1 MLGRSAYERLDV
13 TSMSARR
20 PCAREWGRPMVKK
33 SRRVLIVFACLAAL
47 CVVGLFAVVA
57 RNQAAASYEDLSET
71 DRAVLSEYNTLYESL
86 LEDDIWDGFGLEEK
100 TILALAG
107 DWGDGYLI
115 NPAEPVSSI
124 FAKEISLPEDWSI
137 TVYRVSAAEPGL
149 MPLRLA
155 GNFNTV
161 GETYA
166 LFGSPLYFVKY
177 DGDASVS
184 MQWSS
189 DHFSALLAHEA
200 FHYYMQDEWEEGS
213 RFSTEGLTD
222 ADVAL
227 LGEEYRILA
236 TIQDEFLTGA
246 PDQAALKEA
255 AEEYVDVMGR
265 RMEANPEYVR
275 HELAMETMEGTAQ
288 YVGIQACRR
297 VGYDLGVMYFTN
309 QKDVSFDEVM
319 PQYEAGGIDK
329 SFFADRMPY
338 ETGALLCL
346 LMDELDVSD
355 WQARLNAQTLD
366 APVTLYSILE
376 GWL

>member
-1 MLGRSAYERLDV
+1 M
-13 TSMSARR
+13 
-20 PCAREWGRPMVKK
+20 KK
-33 SRRVLIVFACLAAL
+33 SRRVLVILACVLALGVA
-47 CVVGLFAVVA
+47 GLLAVVA
-57 RNQAAASYEDLSET
+57 KNQMAASFDELSET
-71 DRAVLSEYNTLYESL
+71 DQTVLSEYNTLFESL
-86 LEDDIWDGFGLEEK
+86 SEDDVWDGFGLEDK

-124 FAKEISLPEDWSI
+124 FAKEISLPDGWPI
-137 TVYRVSAAEPGL
+137 TVYRVSMAEPGL

-161 GETYA
+161 GETYS
-166 LFGSPLYFVKY
+166 LYGSPLYFVKY
-177 DGDASVS
+177 GSEASVS
-184 MQWSS
+184 MKWSS

-200 FHYYMQDEWEEGS
+200 FHYYMQDEWTEGS

-222 ADVAL
+222 ADVEL
-227 LGEEYRILA
+227 LGEEYQALA
-236 TIQDEFLTGA
+236 TIQEELLTGA
-246 PDQAALKEA
+246 PDHATLKEA
-255 AEEYVDVMGR
+255 AEKYADVMGR
-265 RMEANPEYVR
+265 RMETNPEYVR
-275 HELAMETMEGTAQ
+275 QELAMETMEGTAQ

-309 QKDVSFDEVM
+309 QKDVSFGEVM

-346 LMDELDVSD
+346 LMDELGVPD
-355 WQARLNAQTLD
+355 WQEALNAQTLD
-366 APVTLYSILE
+366 APVSLYSLVE
-376 GWL
+376 EWLRS